1 MLLRASDISKRFQKK
16 ETSVQALD
24 HVSLELANGEFV
36 AIHGPSGSGKT
47 TLLLLA
53 GGLLAPD
60 KGEIFLNGKNPYKM
74 MPDQRAR
81 FRAETVGFVFQQFH
95 LIPYLTVLE
104 NVMAPSVALPMPE
117 RVERGK
123 ELLDR
128 FAMLDR
134 ADHVSAEL
142 STGERQRTALAR
154 ALFNKPALIL
164 ADEPTGNLDDEN
176 ASVVLKTLSEHAAQG
191 GGVLLVT
198 HDPKAAS
205 LAHRTLHLRQG
216 ALVQ

>member
-198 HDPKAAS
+198 HDPKSAS